1 MIQEI
6 SSDYYPVWNLKFRNK
21 ILDFLKK
28 EDIVSNNFFNLEKL
42 HKDISYEMTIDED
55 FPSGAN
61 KVTTILYDIDWGD
74 IYYNFI
80 FFVYSILEYDFYF
93 QGKPNVR
100 VHCPQRNKP
109 KDFRYWHN
117 DTEKGHPPEELNIWM
132 SLTENK
138 ECSFELLNNENNIKE
153 INSNLNSFLI
163 FDDGSNDVV
172 KHSYRPV
179 INETRVSIE
188 TRINPKEKYVSGYV
202 GTGRMKA
209 EFKPGGYFGYDKK
222 LASEIFNE
230 V

>member
-1 MIQEI
+1 
-6 SSDYYPVWNLKFRNK
+6 
-21 ILDFLKK
+21 
-28 EDIVSNNFFNLEKL
+28 LEKL

-61 KVTTILYDIDWGD
+61 KETTILYDIGWGD

>member
-1 MIQEI
+1 MLQKIN
-6 SSDYYPVWNLKFRNK
+6 SNFNLKFRNEVLGILKYKK
-21 ILDFLKK
+21 IISDDFFDL
-28 EDIVSNNFFNLEKL
+28 ERLHEHISPDMCIDQDWPSGRPSFSSIFFDQ
-42 HKDISYEMTIDED
+42 DISNI
-55 FPSGAN
+55 
-61 KVTTILYDIDWGD
+61 YD
-74 IYYNFI
+74 NFI
-80 FFVYSILEYDFYF
+80 YSIYEILGYDFYF
-93 QGKPNVR
+93 QKIPTIR
-100 VHCPQRNKP
+100 VHCPEENIDD
-109 KDFRYWHN
+109 DFRFWHN
-117 DTEKGHPPEELNIWM
+117 DTDFGHPPEELNIWI

-138 ECSFELLNNENNIKE
+138 ECSFEILDSEDNIKE
-153 INSNLNSFLI
+153 VNSNLDSFLF

-209 EFKPGGYFGYDKK
+209 EFKPGGCFGYDKK